1 MPLMMPY
8 HAARG
13 GGGVAGA
20 RRVSVVAARPAG
32 APALRLSRRPLQ
44 PGTGVCV
51 LGWVGLGA
59 PVVSLWL
66 GPVGPAALLPGVAG
80 VWRAWLAA
88 AASGSVLPPV
98 LGGDRWYSFVLVQ
111 CLPAHCGLGTSKVYA
126 GADPGFIVRS
136 FCHGLLRPY
145 CNERASQIEGIEGE
159 SEERSRFVWCARTTD
174 SNG

>member
-1 MPLMMPY
+1 MMPF

-20 RRVSVVAARPAG
+20 RRVLVVVVRPAG
-32 APALRLSRRPLQ
+32 APVLRLVWPLQ
-44 PGTGVCV
+44 PPGIGVCV

-66 GPVGPAALLPGVAG
+66 DPVGPAALLPGVAG

-98 LGGDRWYSFVLVQ
+98 LGGVN
-111 CLPAHCGLGTSKVYA
+111 GTDTS
-126 GADPGFIVRS
+126 
-136 FCHGLLRPY
+136 LL
-145 CNERASQIEGIEGE
+145 S
-159 SEERSRFVWCARTTD
+159 
-174 SNG
+174 